1 MLSTSKNF
9 VNAAEL
15 FSETLKKGYDAAVQ
29 ASYVVNEL
37 IVKAGKPFTKG

>member
-29 ASYVVNEL
+29 AGYVVNEL
-37 IVKAGKPFTKG
+37 IVKAGNPFTKG